1 VGRRVMK
8 DDDRDFGPVI
18 GFVLIVILLLI
29 IARA

>member
-1 VGRRVMK
+1 MK

-29 IARA
+29 VARA